1 MLRESPGAFEMMTFS
16 IIVPV
21 FNEAPGIAEFLDTL
35 RAVIGSSEII
45 VADGGSTDDTAA
57 LCATKVDRIV
67 QTGRGRSLQMNAGA
81 AAAQGDV
88 LWFVHADSSVSV
100 DCIARMQEFLG
111 EPRNVGGCFSL
122 RIDSSRW
129 IYRIRDAV
137 GNLCVD
143 LFGIALGDRALFCRR
158 DVFERIHGYRE
169 LPLLEDGD
177 FYQRIRKAGGVAR
190 LPAIV
195 RTSARRYEKLGAAR
209 TITVYAIIVLLY
221 CARLPMRLLERILAW
236 HLRRATK

>member
-1 MLRESPGAFEMMTFS
+1 MTFS

-21 FNEAPGIAEFLDTL
+21 FNEAPGIAGFLDSL
-35 RAVIGSSEII
+35 RSVVGRSEII

-57 LCATKVDRIV
+57 LCATKVDCIV

-81 AAAQGDV
+81 AAAKGDV
-88 LWFVHADSSVSV
+88 LWFVHADSTVSL
-100 DCIARMQEFLG
+100 DCIPRMQEFL
-111 EPRNVGGCFSL
+111 RISANVGGCFSL

-129 IYRIRDAV
+129 IYRVRDTV

-177 FYQRIRKAGGVAR
+177 FYRRMRKAGGVAR

-195 RTSARRYEKLGAAR
+195 HTSARRYEELGAVR
-209 TITVYAIIVLLY
+209 TIIIYAIIVLLY
-221 CARLPMRLLERILAW
+221 CARLPMSLLERILAW
-236 HLRRATK
+236 HLRRATR